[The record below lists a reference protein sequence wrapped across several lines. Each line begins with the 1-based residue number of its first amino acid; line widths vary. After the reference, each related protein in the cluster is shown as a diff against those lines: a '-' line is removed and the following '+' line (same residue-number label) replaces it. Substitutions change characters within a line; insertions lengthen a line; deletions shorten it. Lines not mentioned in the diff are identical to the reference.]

1 MCNDCLGKPDREQQV
16 RSTFVVKLIKHFFFF
31 FLPSIER
38 LAIAV
43 FAYIKAT
50 EKTPGPYRFLCITLP
65 GVTVQNIMSLWHS
78 TSKPGVQLGPCCK
91 LVTKLMLYNLPPS
104 PECIVWEM
112 MVVYIMHQGMS
123 IPNTLNPRWQNQFL
137 FHPGTGLK
145 PIDGTSFM
153 HAFIVLPC
161 VHGVYHLLQ
170 RDVVHSLYMH
180 CLFRACNWVEYSI
193 INSYILVIMTIF
205 CYTFWQAC

>member
-1 MCNDCLGKPDREQQV
+1 
-16 RSTFVVKLIKHFFFF
+16 
-31 FLPSIER
+31 
-38 LAIAV
+38 
-43 FAYIKAT
+43 
-50 EKTPGPYRFLCITLP
+50 
-65 GVTVQNIMSLWHS
+65 
-78 TSKPGVQLGPCCK
+78 
-91 LVTKLMLYNLPPS
+91 
-104 PECIVWEM
+104 

-123 IPNTLNPRWQNQFL
+123 IPNTLNPRWQTQFL

-145 PIDGTSFM
+145 AIDGTSFM

-161 VHGVYHLLQ
+161 MVSVYHLLQ

-205 CYTFWQAC
+205 CYTFWQACSLLVTTRAYQVSAWKVSTHTVLINVIPSDHTHGRVTCTCMRQSLLKLLSVCTYIFFILPHCIV